1 MEEFTGKEELIG
13 LLVTDGDADAPNEK
27 SYIKNAENE
36 TETTLGLIQ
45 MWNEQPTDLAWV
57 FSPH

>member
-27 SYIKNAENE
+27 LYIKNAENE

-45 MWNEQPTDLAWV
+45 M
-57 FSPH
+57 

>member
-13 LLVTDGDADAPNEK
+13 FLVTDGDADAPNEK

-36 TETTLGLIQ
+36 TETTLGLLQ
-45 MWNEQPTDLAWV
+45 M
-57 FSPH
+57 